1 MNKDNILK
9 YLLMVQVCDS
19 TFPIGTFNH
28 SYGMETYLRENK
40 INNSQDFFDWLKAYL
55 NTQFYYSEGLLL
67 KACYEK
73 LPQNIDEVW
82 NLDSLITHSTQ
93 SRETRDGT
101 RMVANQMISLIQLLY
116 PIDLLDKYKYRIDNN
131 LSHGNPAIVFAIFAQ
146 KNGFS
151 FDEAFCFYGY
161 SVISTLIQNAV
172 RAIPLGQKDGQI
184 ILLESYSILK
194 EMLTNIHN
202 TDIDDLGATVPGIE
216 LAQIRHEIQI
226 FRLFMS

>member
-1 MNKDNILK
+1 MNKDNIFK

-40 INNSQDFFDWLKAYL
+40 INNSQDFSDWLKAYL

-116 PIDLLDKYKYRIDNN
+116 PI
-131 LSHGNPAIVFAIFAQ
+131 
-146 KNGFS
+146 
-151 FDEAFCFYGY
+151 
-161 SVISTLIQNAV
+161 
-172 RAIPLGQKDGQI
+172 
-184 ILLESYSILK
+184 
-194 EMLTNIHN
+194 
-202 TDIDDLGATVPGIE
+202 
-216 LAQIRHEIQI
+216 
-226 FRLFMS
+226 